1 MLTETGDNGVTTA
14 VKVLEVAGLSEV
26 QVSDEVKEQVTR
38 SLLAGV

>member
-1 MLTETGDNGVTTA
+1 MLTETGDNAVTVA